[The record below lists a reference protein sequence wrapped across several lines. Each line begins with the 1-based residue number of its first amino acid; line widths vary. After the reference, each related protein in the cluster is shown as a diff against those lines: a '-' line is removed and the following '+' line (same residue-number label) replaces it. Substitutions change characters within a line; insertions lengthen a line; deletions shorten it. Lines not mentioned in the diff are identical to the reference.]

1 MIIMKDERLSL
12 YRIRDLALKSKR
24 AVFSIQQ
31 LANLIGKSKTVASVY
46 SYRLVKK
53 GLVKRLLSGKISFS
67 DDEYVIA
74 SQLIEP
80 SYISLYSALLF
91 HNVISQVP
99 KDIECVTTRNSI
111 RYASL
116 GIVYHKIPPS
126 LFYGYT
132 KYGKG
137 NSYIF
142 VAEPEKALID
152 CVYLNAISQNQA
164 RELLNKMN
172 RKRLEDFVKRY
183 NGRGRK
189 KIERWLLR

>member
-1 MIIMKDERLSL
+1 MKDERLSL

-31 LANLIGKSKTVASVY
+31 LANLIGKSKAVASVY

-53 GLVKRLLSGKISFS
+53 GLAKRLLSGKISFS

-99 KDIECVTTRNSI
+99 RDIECVTTRNSI
-111 RYASL
+111 RYASF

-126 LFYGYT
+126 LFYGYI

-152 CVYLNAISQNQA
+152 SVYLNAISQNQA